1 MTPAL
6 IRELP
11 RLEDLYEP
19 GLQLRQGDD
28 HVLHAVLGEKTS
40 SRISLLNA
48 TAMRKAEM
56 IWNDTRKYPTYTAVA
71 C

>member
-28 HVLHAVLGEKTS
+28 HVLHAVLGEVDGEN
-40 SRISLLNA
+40 IVAHDIDDLEVVGLIGC
-48 TAMRKAEM
+48 TAGRAEA
-56 IWNDTRKYPTYTAVA
+56 IQR
-71 C
+71 